1 MKKQKKHRKI
11 PALAASTT
19 LVAAMTLMASC
30 STNYED
36 KIVYNDIQQPFQQD
50 FKKDTVVFDKLP
62 AEFAK
67 HILNLSDPSTEIVG
81 KADYTFQTNNL
92 ISVKKSAVGDSLVI
106 TSWSAKPVSN
116 VTLEMYIPEADEY
129 IPVAFFETVPAFS
142 RFSFKP
148 SFIGRRNVW
157 KKESGNFV
165 SFLCPYLDMNQMK
178 ARLTSDDEHFKMLQ
192 KIDAQWNCSFSNFGW
207 TPTVGESHNF
217 REMRP
222 IYARE
227 WVVILTNYA
236 YMMTTPEYKYVLANF
251 KKVMGGDLYDNEKVP
266 FTAEKYQSEMER
278 FKAKKNFVLGQTS
291 PAYGGLGGGA
301 TWGITDW
308 NFYGHYASFSGWESI
323 THEFMHCMDYGHNS
337 NMTYAAK
344 TPEGVNVGWTEFI
357 WQLHMWLSKK
367 GDLPYTDRNLL
378 GFHKPENAQYRDC
391 AITEIFQDDAV
402 LQKNID
408 NFYKKSRLV
417 KYFTENPLKD
427 NKK

>member
-1 MKKQKKHRKI
+1 MMKQKKHRKI
-11 PALAASTT
+11 PALAAGTT

-30 STNYED
+30 STDYED
-36 KIVYNDIQQPFQQD
+36 KIVYNDIQQPFQQN
-50 FKKDTVVFDKLP
+50 FKKDTVAFDKLP

-157 KKESGNFV
+157 KKKSGNFV

-207 TPTVGESHNF
+207 TPTVGESYNF

-227 WVVILTNYA
+227 WVVITTNYA
-236 YMMTTPEYKYVLANF
+236 YMMTTPEYKYVMANF

-266 FTAEKYQSEMER
+266 FSSRKYV
-278 FKAKKNFVLGQTS
+278 F
-291 PAYGGLGGGA
+291 
-301 TWGITDW
+301 
-308 NFYGHYASFSGWESI
+308 
-323 THEFMHCMDYGHNS
+323 
-337 NMTYAAK
+337 
-344 TPEGVNVGWTEFI
+344 FI
-357 WQLHMWLSKK
+357 S
-367 GDLPYTDRNLL
+367 D
-378 GFHKPENAQYRDC
+378 
-391 AITEIFQDDAV
+391 
-402 LQKNID
+402 
-408 NFYKKSRLV
+408 
-417 KYFTENPLKD
+417 
-427 NKK
+427 